1 MVVVEETNE
10 EIDVTLSD
18 SEALDGEEQL
28 DEETQETEELSPEDY
43 LTKLKESETA
53 LEAERE
59 KNKSLYEKFKKGQK
73 KGIETRK
80 SLNTE
85 FVSKDDVRAT
95 IAEMRKEEKAEAE
108 FRTKYDDANEL
119 MPELTKL
126 MEVDG
131 LSLEKAY
138 FITKGRLA
146 SDDGYRNQLLWERSQ
161 SHWTHIVA
169 KTTENK
175 RMEEILSDAPSIAQ
189 KRA

>member
-146 SDDGYRNQLLWERSQ
+146 SDDGYRNQLL
-161 SHWTHIVA
+161 
-169 KTTENK
+169 
-175 RMEEILSDAPSIAQ
+175 
-189 KRA
+189 